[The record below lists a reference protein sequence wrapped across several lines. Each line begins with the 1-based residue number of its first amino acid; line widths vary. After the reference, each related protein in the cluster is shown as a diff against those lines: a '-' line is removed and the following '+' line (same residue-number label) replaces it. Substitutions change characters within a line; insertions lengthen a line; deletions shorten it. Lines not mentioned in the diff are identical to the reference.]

1 MKKNLILLLGLI
13 LLMPSFA
20 FSGIVTF
27 KIGYFI
33 PQAKSDLWAEEFN
46 NMSFSENSF
55 HNTYFGFSYEYFFTR
70 EISFALTIDGYSKN
84 KSGYY
89 NGYVGYQDVDE
100 TLWAYPDDYV
110 GDFTP
115 SHSFNISITPV
126 QFSLK
131 LTPLGRRNKI
141 IPYVG
146 GGVGIYLWN
155 VRLRGDLIDFS
166 DEWYDI
172 VEEVTIYPIYS
183 TDTRENNRIS
193 VGWHAFAGFMFPVAR
208 RMTFEVEFKYN
219 SAKGKFPED
228 DPNQGFHGFEPFD
241 LSGYQI
247 SLGLNYWF

>member
-1 MKKNLILLLGLI
+1 MKKSLVLLLGLI
-13 LLMPSFA
+13 FLMPSLA

-33 PQAKSDLWAEEFN
+33 PLAKSDLWTDEFY

-70 EISFALTIDGYSKN
+70 EISFAFCIDGYSKN
-84 KSGYY
+84 KSGIY
-89 NGYVGYQDVDE
+89 NGYVGYEDVDAN
-100 TLWAYPDDYV
+100 LWAYPDDYV
-110 GDFTP
+110 GDFAP
-115 SHSFNISITPV
+115 NHSFNISITPV

-155 VRLRGDLIDFS
+155 VRLRGYLIDFS
-166 DEWYDI
+166 DEWLDT
-172 VEEVTIYPIYS
+172 VEDVTIYPIYS
-183 TDTRENNRIS
+183 VDAREDNRIS
-193 VGWHAFAGFMFPVAR
+193 VGWHAFGGIMFPVAR
-208 RMTFEVEFKYN
+208 RMTLEVEFKYN
-219 SAKGKFPED
+219 NVKGELKE
-228 DPNQGFHGFEPFD
+228 GFEGFEPFD

>member
-1 MKKNLILLLGLI
+1 MKKSLVLLLGLI
-13 LLMPSFA
+13 LLMPSLT

-27 KIGYFI
+27 KVGYFI
-33 PQAKSDLWAEEFN
+33 PLAKSDLWTDEFD
-46 NMSFSENSF
+46 NMNFSENSF

-70 EISFALTIDGYSKN
+70 EISFAICIDGYSKN
-84 KSGYY
+84 KSGIY

-126 QFSLK
+126 QLSLK
-131 LTPLGRRNKI
+131 LTPFGRRNKI

-155 VRLRGDLIDFS
+155 LRLWGNLIDFS
-166 DEWYDI
+166 EEWYDT

-183 TDTRENNRIS
+183 NVDARENNRIS
-193 VGWHAFAGFMFPVAR
+193 VGWHAFGGIMFPVAR
-208 RMTFEVEFKYN
+208 RMTLEVEFKYN
-219 SAKGKFPED
+219 NVKGELKE
-228 DPNQGFHGFEPFD
+228 GFEGFEPFD
-241 LSGYQI
+241 LSGYQV